1 MSATQSLQGAMNQ
14 HLRAQSIPFIDI
26 GAQRQRLGKAIDEAV
41 SRVLAHCQFI
51 NGPEVTQLEAEL
63 ASFSGAKHVVSCASG
78 TDALLMVLM
87 AKGVGPG
94 DAVFCPSF
102 TFCATG
108 EAVALAGATPV
119 FVDVDEATF
128 NIDAASLKR
137 GIATAR
143 RLELKPTAV
152 IPVDLFG
159 QSADHDAIGAV
170 AAEEGLFVLDDAA
183 QGFGASYK
191 GRRLG
196 TLALAT
202 ATSFFPAKP
211 LGCFGDG
218 GAIFT
223 DDDELAETLRSIRV
237 HGQGSDKYDN
247 VRLGLTGR
255 LDTMQAAILIEKLKI
270 FEDEIV
276 ARNRVAERYARA
288 LGNIV
293 TVPRLAPGCTSIW
306 AQYTI
311 RLPKGTDRDQFAAAL
326 KAQGVPTTIYYV
338 KSMHQQTAYRDFPV
352 ADGGLLVSES
362 LSSDVISLPMHAYLD
377 EVTQERVIAAV
388 RDAVSA

>member
-137 GIATAR
+137 GVATAR
-143 RLELKPTAV
+143 RLGLKPRAV